1 MRKPAASV
9 RLSSVPRCLRHVS
22 PGIALEEAGA
32 LAVFLQGVTT
42 TRHEDGFLPSA
53 DYSWGLS
60 LCFDLLR
67 DKISIASGELNFPT
81 CGLPHEK
88 DLPPLWTPPEAGGGH
103 E

>member
-53 DYSWGLS
+53 DYSWGLPS
-60 LCFDLLR
+60 V
-67 DKISIASGELNFPT
+67 ST
-81 CGLPHEK
+81 CCGTRS
-88 DLPPLWTPPEAGGGH
+88 PLHPAN
-103 E
+103 